1 MPNEL
6 ARDIRQA
13 RLERGWAPY
22 DLAEAVRRHGPAA
35 TVGDVARWETGGTIG
50 KRTERALRRGLGL
63 EATP

>member
-22 DLAEAVRRHGPAA
+22 DLAVALRRRGCPVTAN
-35 TVGDVARWETGGTIG
+35 DVARYEAGHAMFTD
-50 KRTERALRRGLGL
+50 TERAIRRVLGL
-63 EATP
+63 EATA